1 MTEDKNETREI
12 VTIDN
17 NPPAQ
22 MPAVQ
27 QSVGALPIPKQQLIQ
42 QRQDMAD
49 YLREIMKQGT
59 HWDYFARGDDAE
71 PTWLKPGVELLFNSF
86 QLSPSFQLDN
96 QSTDGEV
103 TYLITCSAVFLP
115 TMKIVGQGI
124 GSCSSL
130 EEKYAWRAAVCDE
143 EFEMFPEHRRRVNF
157 KAKWA
162 GGQIVGHYQNKQ
174 VRQDPMSQ
182 SNTILKMAK
191 IRAQRDC
198 AGNVLAVSDVL
209 KGFKADAPPQPK
221 YNGRQQRRT
230 NQSPNTHQS
239 APPDYDQ
246 GSSAPPGKV
255 TEPMMRNINNA
266 IQRAGGPD
274 IVPDLLKHLS
284 VNSLQELTI
293 DQVNNALDWLKRH
306 QGES

>member
-1 MTEDKNETREI
+1 MTDDTNDGREI
-12 VTIDN
+12 ITIDN
-17 NPPAQ
+17 NSPAQ

-59 HWDYFARGDDAE
+59 HWDYFGRGEDAE
-71 PTWLKPGVELLFNSF
+71 PSWLKPGVELLFNSF

-143 EFEMFPEHRRRVNF
+143 EFEIFPEHRRRVNF
-157 KAKWA
+157 KTKWA
-162 GGQIVGHYQNKQ
+162 NGQPAGHWQNKQ

-198 AGNVLAVSDVL
+198 AGNVLAVSDIL
-209 KGFKADAPPQPK
+209 KGFKADAPPQPG
-221 YNGRQQRRT
+221 YNNRKPRT
-230 NQSPNTHQS
+230 NQFPNRHQS
-239 APPDYDQ
+239 VPPDLDQ
-246 GSSAPPGKV
+246 GGGGDPGKV
-255 TEPMMRNINNA
+255 TEGMMRNINSA

-274 IVPDLLKHLS
+274 LVPDLLKHLR

-293 DQVNNALDWLKRH
+293 DQVNSALDWLKNY